1 VQWVALAIT
10 VFVVLA
16 LAIVL
21 VCSAEQDDSLS
32 EEEAERLQN
41 LKNLGVNRKPSWI
54 ERVMKKGDG

>member
-1 VQWVALAIT
+1 MQWVALAIT